1 MGMLVSVE
9 EFCDFSIIMGDVVTN
24 QIVVFDLLAV
34 VFEIVHFVLWQ
45 CWFTYIEIHL
55 LCDYAT
61 LILPFCKMYT

>member
-1 MGMLVSVE
+1 MLVSVE

-45 CWFTYIEIHL
+45 CWLTYIGTHL
-55 LCDYAT
+55 LC
-61 LILPFCKMYT
+61 LL

>member
-1 MGMLVSVE
+1 
-9 EFCDFSIIMGDVVTN
+9 MGDVVTN

-45 CWFTYIEIHL
+45 CWLTYIEIHL